1 MNQFLTL
8 SFKTA
13 GGLFLMLLMLA
24 SCSNKELI
32 QRGDTPD
39 VAYEK
44 AYNLYEKEEY
54 RKAAEAFETVIQM
67 GRGTDFARDAQYYL
81 AESYYKDERYLLAAA
96 EYERHATLYPRSE
109 LRQEVDFKE
118 ALSYYNLS
126 PRYKLDQQYT
136 HSAIDRFRLFNSRYP
151 NSDRVEEA
159 QEYITEL
166 RSKLAR
172 QLYSSAQLYM
182 RTDRYEAAIVYYDL
196 VIEDYPESAW
206 AERAL
211 VDKINAYV
219 VYADN
224 SIRDRQPERYEGAVE
239 AYETYVQLFPNGEN
253 RSRAEEYVDE
263 ARAALADLENDNVV
277 G

>member
-13 GGLFLMLLMLA
+13 GGFFLMLLMLA
-24 SCSNKELI
+24 ACSNKELI
-32 QRGDTPD
+32 QRGDSLE

-54 RKAAEAFETVIQM
+54 RKAAEAFETVIQI
-67 GRGTDFARDAQYYL
+67 GRGTDYGREAQYYL
-81 AESYYKDERYLLAAA
+81 AESYFKDERYLLAAA

-136 HSAIDRFRLFNSRYP
+136 RSAIDRFRLFNSRYP

-172 QLYSSAQLYM
+172 KLYSSAQLYM
-182 RTDRYEAAIVYYDL
+182 RTDSYEAAIVYYDL
-196 VIEDYPESAW
+196 VVEDYPESPW

-224 SIRDRQPERYEGAVE
+224 SIRDRQPERYEGAVD

-263 ARAALADLENDNVV
+263 ARAALADLENDNVA